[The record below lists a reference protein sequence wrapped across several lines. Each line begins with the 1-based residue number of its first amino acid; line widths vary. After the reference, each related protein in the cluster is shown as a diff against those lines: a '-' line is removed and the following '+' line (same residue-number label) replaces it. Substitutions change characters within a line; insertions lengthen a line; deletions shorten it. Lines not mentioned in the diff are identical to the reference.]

1 MVDVFSKFAAGVSRS
16 DYTYVI
22 VTILVSIAYCLYLS
36 RKPAALAPEKAGK

>member
-1 MVDVFSKFAAGVSRS
+1 MEELKGEA
-16 DYTYVI
+16 I